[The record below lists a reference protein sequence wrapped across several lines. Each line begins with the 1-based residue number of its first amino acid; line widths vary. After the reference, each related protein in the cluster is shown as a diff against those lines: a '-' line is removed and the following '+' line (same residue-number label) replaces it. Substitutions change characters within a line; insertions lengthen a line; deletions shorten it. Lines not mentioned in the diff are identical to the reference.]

1 MHLEQANTLSV
12 MGKFEEA
19 IQEYQKALKIRASNI
34 QAWHNMGVI
43 LEKLGRNEEALDAF
57 NKALEINMR
66 SPETLRHKG
75 EVLKKLGKVTES
87 QQAFQQPGVVYGII
101 PLRY

>member
-1 MHLEQANTLSV
+1 
-12 MGKFEEA
+12 
-19 IQEYQKALKIRASNI
+19 
-34 QAWHNMGVI
+34 MGVI

-87 QQAFQQPGVVYGII
+87 QQAFQQLELYTG
-101 PLRY
+101 